1 MLCLHTVHALFMG
14 LTTILFKKKIKNG
27 THSII
32 HTFKNYFVT
41 VFSVFSFNK
50 NKLYPNGPVQKKTKK
65 KIYNLASHL
74 QSFPLSHV
82 VFLLSFF
89 NLLSLNYCFQKI
101 LGHLVW
107 LFEQHFSIFKQHY
120 TYFYIFFHSHIFLK
134 NTNTLSNYP
143 YIYIYI
149 F

>member
-14 LTTILFKKKIKNG
+14 LITTLFKKNIKNG

-50 NKLYPNGPVQKKTKK
+50 NKLYPNRPVQKKTKK

-74 QSFPLSHV
+74 
-82 VFLLSFF
+82 
-89 NLLSLNYCFQKI
+89 
-101 LGHLVW
+101 
-107 LFEQHFSIFKQHY
+107 
-120 TYFYIFFHSHIFLK
+120 
-134 NTNTLSNYP
+134 
-143 YIYIYI
+143 
-149 F
+149 